1 MRATEE
7 AYNDNMASSEKY
19 KITKKDIEI
28 IKLVYQFRLVT
39 VYHLVALTGRIR
51 EKVNTS
57 LAKLSKHGYLY
68 RRCFYFKPY
77 LYTINKKA
85 LPILIE
91 QGVDPRE
98 LPDKIRIRTHELTE
112 LFLKHTLM
120 VVDIHVALAR
130 ATKHHHVKLTNW
142 QEHGKKLYDS
152 VTFRED
158 GEKRKLPVRPD
169 AFFSLEDITS
179 PNGQNQTHIFLEAD
193 RSTEHHKQFQNKL
206 KAYQHYHQQG
216 LHTKKHNI
224 NSFRV
229 LTITLTKERAE
240 NLCKTAQ
247 EVLPKD
253 IRKFYYFA
261 PMNTITTPNPEHIFN
276 NIFISPKDFQKG
288 IRYQFVP
295 SAPSLANTSI
305 PALH

>member
-1 MRATEE
+1 
-7 AYNDNMASSEKY
+7 MASSEKY
-19 KITKKDIEI
+19 KITNKDIEI

-51 EKVNTS
+51 QKLNTS

-68 RRCFYFKPY
+68 RRCFDFKPY

-91 QGVDPRE
+91 QGIDPRE
-98 LPDKIRIRTHELTE
+98 LPDNLRIRTHELTE

-120 VVDIHVALAR
+120 VVDIHIALAR
-130 ATKHHHVKLTNW
+130 ATTNHHIKLTNW

-158 GEKRKLPVRPD
+158 GEERKLPVRPD
-169 AFFSLEDITS
+169 AFFTLEDATS
-179 PNGQNQTHIFLEAD
+179 PSNLNQTHIFLEAD
-193 RSTEHHKQFQNKL
+193 RSTTNNKKYQNKL
-206 KAYQHYHQQG
+206 KAYQHYYQQG

-229 LTITLTKERAE
+229 LTITLTKKRAE
-240 NLCKTAQ
+240 TLCKSAQ
-247 EVLPKD
+247 ETLPKD

-261 PMNTITTPNPEHIFN
+261 PMDTISTSNPEHIFN
-276 NIFISPKDFQKG
+276 NIFISPKDFHKG

-295 SAPSLANTSI
+295 STPPLANAGT